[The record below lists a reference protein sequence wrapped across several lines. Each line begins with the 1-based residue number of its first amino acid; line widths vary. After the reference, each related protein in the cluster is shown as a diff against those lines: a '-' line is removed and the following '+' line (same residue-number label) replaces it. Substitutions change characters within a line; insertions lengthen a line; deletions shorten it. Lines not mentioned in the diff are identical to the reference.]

1 MTVKK
6 TDKRIVLIKEEINLI
21 KKIYMNLMILRQ
33 EIEAELRNKHGVI
46 K

>member
-1 MTVKK
+1 MNSLIK
-6 TDKRIVLIKEEINLI
+6 IKEEINLI

-33 EIEAELRNKHGVI
+33 EIEAELRNKNGVI